1 MFKVSLLSL
10 HIHRDP
16 WIRPIF
22 IPGSLHIQQRKIAPR
37 MEPFLEMIL
46 RQVTFKIIIGLHVSL
61 VKKVRSNMFASTSET
76 VIWRSSK
83 SILKKRDS
91 KLKILLYDFGKRSLG
106 QGHKTLFAISNR
118 SLIDDQG

>member
-1 MFKVSLLSL
+1 
-10 HIHRDP
+10 
-16 WIRPIF
+16 
-22 IPGSLHIQQRKIAPR
+22 
-37 MEPFLEMIL
+37 MENDTLKMIL